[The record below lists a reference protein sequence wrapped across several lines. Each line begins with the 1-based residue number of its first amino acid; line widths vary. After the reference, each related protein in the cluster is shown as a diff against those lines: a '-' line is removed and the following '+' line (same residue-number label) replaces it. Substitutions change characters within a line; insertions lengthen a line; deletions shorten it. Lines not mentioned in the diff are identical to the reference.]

1 MVFSTISSFQSDCSL
16 RTTRSTYLSD
26 ASERLVGLFN
36 CGDFEMPIELEH
48 DYAVSSDSL
57 TSLRIPSLDL
67 ATGSD
72 RIDQFEMARSS
83 ERSQRTIRDKVP
95 IKQIP
100 KPQLA
105 TQGEMPPKQSI
116 KGDDFRPH
124 SECIASWIPVLESTK
139 SNIVKLID
147 KHINSLKE
155 EARNV
160 HSQQED
166 WLDQFRMTQNEKSTE
181 RKACIRRIREELTIK
196 METINDLL
204 DKMERI

>member
-1 MVFSTISSFQSDCSL
+1 
-16 RTTRSTYLSD
+16 
-26 ASERLVGLFN
+26 
-36 CGDFEMPIELEH
+36 MPIELEH

-116 KGDDFRPH
+116 KGDKSSDYDDFRSH
-124 SECIASWIPVLESTK
+124 SECIDSWIPILESTK

-166 WLDQFRMTQNEKSTE
+166 WLVQFRMTQNEKSTE

-196 METINDLL
+196 METINSLL
-204 DKMERI
+204 DQLERIWMD